1 MKNLSEL
8 IIKAVRESL
17 RLENL
22 TLGPFFFFLVGREA
36 LFQLSRSLSENYL
49 RFGIKGT
56 FPFIFEQNSHKSLWL
71 LCYDPE

>member
-1 MKNLSEL
+1 MEHLSKL
-8 IIKAVRESL
+8 IVKIVRESL
-17 RLENL
+17 QLANL
-22 TLGPFFFFLVGREA
+22 TLVPFFFLVRSEA

-71 LCYDPE
+71 LWYDPE